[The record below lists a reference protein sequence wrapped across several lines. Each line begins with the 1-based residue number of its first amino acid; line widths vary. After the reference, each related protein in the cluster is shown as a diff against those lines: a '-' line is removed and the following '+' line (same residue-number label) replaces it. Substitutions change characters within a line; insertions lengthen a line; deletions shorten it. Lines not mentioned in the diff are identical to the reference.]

1 MNRRFYSVLFMFL
14 ITLVFASGV
23 TLVQRA
29 HNNKITANK
38 EAKLQK
44 VILEV
49 LNIPVAPAVGN
60 DDLALLFEN
69 NIKIS
74 RLSDRALY
82 TAFEQDDQPPRAY
95 AFRVS
100 GPGFWGP
107 ISAMVAVDATAST
120 IINIDFYQHRET
132 PGLGGRITEPW
143 FKKQFADLVL
153 DSGARPYFTLT
164 PAALRKRP
172 GELDAIT
179 GATQTSRAID
189 AFLNRELNNI
199 IKELNTGKKEG

>member
-1 MNRRFYSVLFMFL
+1 MNRRLSSVFFMFL

-29 HNNKITANK
+29 HHNKIMANR

-44 VILEV
+44 VILAV
-49 LNIPVAPAVGN
+49 LNIPVAPAINN
-60 DDLALLFEN
+60 DELALLFEN
-69 NIKIS
+69 NITIS
-74 RLSDRALY
+74 QLSDRALY
-82 TAFEQDDQPPRAY
+82 TAFEPDDRTPRAY
-95 AFRVS
+95 AFRVN

-107 ISAMVAVDATAST
+107 ISAMVAVDAAAST

-143 FKKQFADLVL
+143 FKKQFADLAL
-153 DSGARPYFTLT
+153 DSDASPYFTLT

-189 AFLNRELNNI
+189 AFLNRELDSI
-199 IKELNTGKKEG
+199 IKELNSVKKKG